1 MSDLNDVIRVAMAL
15 GIKLTHADVGTESCE
30 CWADRVLLAAMHADR
45 GEMAAC
51 QAAIDSA
58 NLYAV

>member
-1 MSDLNDVIRVAMAL
+1 MFDMIDIIRVAMAL
-15 GIKLTHADVGTESCE
+15 GIKLTNADVGSYLCQ
-30 CWADRVLLAAMHADR
+30 CWIDRVLLAAMHADR

-58 NLYAV
+58 NAYAV